1 MRIYFPWGEFCRRN
15 GFAQFAEVNFS
26 CWKWRREPRITVRP
40 KPKLLSHYSFLFMN
54 YKLENVLFVNVK
66 TLAIFNHHIVLLCD
80 VLWRYKYMKE
90 DMSSSSMIWIVEW
103 KLKGIPVV
111 VHVCSDR
118 YWLRADLLHKIV
130 MRIRT
135 ACCWFYMLPLVL
147 TGTDVH
153 LASLCFMFD
162 CLFQNPWDLM
172 LSFRMIFFFAVA
184 GL

>member
-1 MRIYFPWGEFCRRN
+1 M
-15 GFAQFAEVNFS
+15 
-26 CWKWRREPRITVRP
+26 
-40 KPKLLSHYSFLFMN
+40 L
-54 YKLENVLFVNVK
+54 K

-103 KLKGIPVV
+103 KLKRIPVV

-118 YWLRADLLHKIV
+118 YWLRADLLHNIV

-172 LSFRMIFFFAVA
+172 LSFRMIFFFCCCWVIITGQGKWFLGYCLCTVQSFFFFFFSPPAYKIKCWHTPESFWPDTKGKSPVCSTQLV
-184 GL
+184 G

>member
-1 MRIYFPWGEFCRRN
+1 M
-15 GFAQFAEVNFS
+15 
-26 CWKWRREPRITVRP
+26 
-40 KPKLLSHYSFLFMN
+40 L
-54 YKLENVLFVNVK
+54 K

-118 YWLRADLLHKIV
+118 YWLRADLLHNIV

-172 LSFRMIFFFAVA
+172 LSFRMIFFCCCCWVIITGHEWFLGYCLCTVQNFFF
-184 GL
+184 LPCI